1 MPKATAGDAF
11 EDVLYGSDSDADDAS
26 DDEKDA
32 GGPSKQKVGKNGR
45 PIASPGRGKKSQQQQ
60 QQQAQ
65 QGKNAAKNSETR
77 IRADD
82 DEPMDLLH
90 AGAGNAVGK

>member
-11 EDVLYGSDSDADDAS
+11 EDVLYGSDSDADDGS

-32 GGPSKQKVGKNGR
+32 SGPSKQKVGKNGR
-45 PIASPGRGKKSQQQQ
+45 PIASPGRGKKGQQQ

-90 AGAGNAVGK
+90 AGAGNAVGE